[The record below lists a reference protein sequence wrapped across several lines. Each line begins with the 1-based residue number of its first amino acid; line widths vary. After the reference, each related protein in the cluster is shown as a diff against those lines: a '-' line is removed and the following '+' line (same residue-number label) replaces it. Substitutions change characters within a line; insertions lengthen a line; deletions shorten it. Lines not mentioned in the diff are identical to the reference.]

1 MNLLKM
7 ENSIDRIITNDY
19 VTIGSNW
26 KQISGKSNNMW
37 IFDYR
42 ADKQLHNLQTNECR
56 KLDNIESN
64 LLKLLLS
71 NQGKTVTKVEIFAY
85 VWPQKVVSES
95 SITQAI
101 AKLRQSLSDDANE
114 QNVIR
119 TIPKLGYCLMPNT
132 VKLLAEEKTEADIEI
147 KKHSVSWV
155 FITAFTFL
163 LFINILLFH
172 FLFVAPDSTKPMS
185 FYSFKVGSNNFYV
198 EKNDRVSNQLAE
210 TIIHKK
216 DLTNVN
222 FYITSNQ
229 SQLYIACYKLMPK
242 NGQQRSYNFSV
253 DINRALKDVGDEVLE
268 TCQ

>member
-1 MNLLKM
+1 MR
-7 ENSIDRIITNDY
+7 NSKDRIIINGY
-19 VTIGSNW
+19 VAIDSNW
-26 KQISGKSNNMW
+26 KQISDKSNNMW

-42 ADKQLHNLQTNECR
+42 ADKQLHNLQTNEYR
-56 KLDNIESN
+56 KLDNIESS

-71 NQGKTVTKVEIFAY
+71 NQGKTVTKAEIFAY
-85 VWPQKVVSES
+85 VWPKKVVSES

-101 AKLRQSLSDDANE
+101 TKLRQSLSDNAHE

-132 VKLLAEEKTEADIEI
+132 VKLLAEEKIEADTEI
-147 KKHSVSWV
+147 KKYSMSWV
-155 FITAFTFL
+155 AVSAFLFL
-163 LFINILLFH
+163 LIINVLLFH
-172 FLFVAPDSTKPMS
+172 FLFVAPDSAKPMS

-198 EKNDRVSNQLAE
+198 EKDDRVSSQLVE

-216 DLTNVN
+216 NITDVN

-229 SQLYIACYKLMPK
+229 SRLYIACYKLIP
-242 NGQQRSYNFSV
+242 NNDEQRSYNFSV

-268 TCQ
+268 ACQ